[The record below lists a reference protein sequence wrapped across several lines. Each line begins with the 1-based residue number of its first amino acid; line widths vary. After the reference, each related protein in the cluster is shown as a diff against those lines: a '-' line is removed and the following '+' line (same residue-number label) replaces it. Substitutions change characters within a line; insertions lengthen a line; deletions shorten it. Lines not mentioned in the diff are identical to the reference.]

1 MPDGWDFAKQILDP
15 LPGAA
20 ALVRSAE
27 EPLPKDVDVPTKAAE
42 PKTML
47 SLLISLV
54 TWVLTFGPLMDI
66 LKKLVT
72 TFLGQDTQA
81 AKFLDAAGDGAGLV
95 SKLGT
100 LGLSADHATG
110 VVQMVLSFLKTKLGD
125 ETLDDLVDKIPGLAP
140 LLASAH
146 QKDD

>member
-1 MPDGWDFAKQILDP
+1 VPDGWDFAKQILDP
-15 LPGAA
+15 LPGAT
-20 ALVRSAE
+20 ALVKAAD
-27 EPLPKDVDVPTKAAE
+27 EPLPKDVVVPTKAAE
-42 PKTML
+42 PKTMIAM
-47 SLLISLV
+47 LISLV
-54 TWVLTFGPLMDI
+54 TWLFTFGPLIQI
-66 LKKLVT
+66 LKKLVA
-72 TFLGQDTQA
+72 TFLGQGTQA

-100 LGLSADHATG
+100 LGLSAHHATG